1 MVQTSGPG
9 SNNAGQAAGT
19 DAATDARLVRRAI
32 ESAKQGD
39 RDAMSFLYVRYADNV
54 YGYVRSIIRDHHEA
68 EDITQQV
75 FAKLMGSI
83 VKYQQREVPFLAWV
97 LRVARNVAVDHMRQQ
112 RMLPVEEV
120 RSATDS
126 DDGVASDRASQLRE
140 ALAGLPEDQR
150 EVLILRHVAGL
161 SPGQIAERLGK
172 TEGSIHGLHH
182 RGRGALKASLIER
195 EAGPATARR
204 APRAARALA

>member
-1 MVQTSGPG
+1 MLT
-9 SNNAGQAAGT
+9 AGESQGT
-19 DAATDARLVRRAI
+19 TRATGEAERESRLIRRAI
-32 ESAKQGD
+32 AAAKDGD

-54 YGYVRSIIRDHHEA
+54 HGYVRSIVRDHHTA

-83 VKYQQREVPFLAWV
+83 VKYQERDVPFLAWI

-120 RSATDS
+120 RGVHEADEGLAT
-126 DDGVASDRASQLRE
+126 GRASELRE

-150 EVLILRHVAGL
+150 EVLVLRHVAGL

-182 RGRGALKASLIER
+182 RGRAALKDALVQLNAAPSTAAR
-195 EAGPATARR
+195 ARR
-204 APRAARALA
+204 APQAEGAVA